1 MWIASLST
9 SQRPSLLDQCGF
21 VLRKVRRYAPSS
33 VPAPQGEGK
42 PALARDPP
50 RCSPVMRHP
59 PHPQPPH
66 PTPAPGHR
74 TYRACAAPN
83 RLTCD
88 SICFTLSVLG
98 HEPHPRRG
106 AICLVHHAPRVSAV
120 TPGAALTFAA
130 RFTSAERKHQL
141 QRFLSKAPARG
152 CPEVP
157 PRHF

>member
-1 MWIASLST
+1 MDCLSVHLTAPLPSRSMWIRFAESQTVRAQQCSRTSRRRKTRSGSRPATLLTRHASSA
-9 SQRPSLLDQCGF
+9 
-21 VLRKVRRYAPSS
+21 APST
-33 VPAPQGEGK
+33 P
-42 PALARDPP
+42 
-50 RCSPVMRHP
+50 
-59 PHPQPPH
+59 